1 MHSSDHSIDRL
12 NDETG
17 GRPPSTSLRTGT
29 RLLPKLIGFDR
40 GNSCASA
47 GSSPQQVRELW
58 KKKARQ
64 VAVPGAI
71 DRARIRV
78 PKVWALYLQH
88 PDVGVNGTLGLFRGH
103 STTPRIPTCTRR
115 PMPLRNRPKL
125 RARSNG
131 RRRRTVFRIF
141 SVRIEARETKW
152 LNSGGRCWD
161 RTSDPCLA
169 SNALFQSRRSFSSA
183 SLAAPPYALASRRN
197 KFVSSAR
204 PSDSIARRA
213 SVKS

>member
-1 MHSSDHSIDRL
+1 MRKCRQLISGL
-12 NDETG
+12 V
-17 GRPPSTSLRTGT
+17 STN
-29 RLLPKLIGFDR
+29 KQ
-40 GNSCASA
+40 NC
-47 GSSPQQVRELW
+47 GSVGIECKRDAKRSPLTLHPEL
-58 KKKARQ
+58 AH

-88 PDVGVNGTLGLFRGH
+88 PYVGVNGTLGLFRGH

-169 SNALFQSRRSFSSA
+169 SDAPFQSRRSFSSA